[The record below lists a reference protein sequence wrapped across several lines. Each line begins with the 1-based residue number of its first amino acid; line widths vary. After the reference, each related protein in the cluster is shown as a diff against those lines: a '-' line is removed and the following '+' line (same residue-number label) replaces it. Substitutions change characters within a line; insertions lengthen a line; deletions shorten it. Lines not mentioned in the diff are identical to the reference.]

1 MKILYIN
8 PARIE
13 AGLDAIAKTQ
23 PLSLITIAAM
33 VPDHEAKLI
42 DFKVDRYNDKRF
54 RRELNRHDI
63 VAITSLTPQ
72 INSAFEVAQMAK
84 EQGCITL
91 IGGYH
96 PSLDP
101 EFVAKQKAIDYAI
114 RGEGE
119 NTFQELINYIDKNKK
134 KVALKDID
142 GVSYKNLNGEIF
154 HNKDRRL
161 EYNLDNF
168 PMPRRDLLRNK
179 NYSTDLG
186 KIDLV
191 ESSRGCPHSC
201 KFCCIVKMWK
211 DPIQKIS
218 YRTKSIKR
226 IMQEIYAVNRR
237 SKMILFTDDNFTIN
251 IKRTKKILDT
261 IIRTG
266 IPYKTKF
273 WCQSRVDTLWRN
285 QWLIKLLAKAGCYQV
300 FLGIESV
307 HQKSLDAMNK
317 RNTTPDMVQKVVKM
331 LHDEGIT
338 IMGGIIIGYPGET
351 VEMVRQNILFAKS
364 INLDVVQFTPIT
376 CFPGTSFY
384 DEMKAK
390 SMITSNNYKN
400 YDLFHPMM
408 RTEQLSSKD
417 IFQLVKE
424 AYAAYYLDSDYAK
437 LVLKKFI
444 NPSSE
449 YKLNILRIFRT
460 LVKFMWNGKKMFS
473 SCGITTASI
482 SDEFKNMKLN
492 NFVSTQI
499 PSLTTP
505 KLEKKV
511 IERAEA

>member
-13 AGLDAIAKTQ
+13 AGLDALTKTQ

-33 VPDHEAKLI
+33 VPDHDAKLI
-42 DFKVDRYNDKRF
+42 DFKVDRYNEKRF
-54 RRELNRHDI
+54 RRELNRYDI

-72 INSAFEVAQMAK
+72 INSAFEIAQMAK

-96 PSLDP
+96 PTLDP
-101 EFVAKQKAIDYAI
+101 EFVAKQRAIDYTI

-119 NTFQELINYIDKNKK
+119 NTFRELIHYIDENKE

-142 GVSYKNLNGEIF
+142 GISYKNLAGEVF

-179 NYSTDLG
+179 NYSSHLG
-186 KIDLV
+186 KRDLV
-191 ESSRGCPHSC
+191 ETSRGCPYSC

-211 DPIQKIS
+211 DPIRQIS

-226 IMQEIYAVNRR
+226 IMQEIYVVNRHN
-237 SKMILFTDDNFTIN
+237 KVIMFTDDNFTVN

-261 IIRTG
+261 IIRAG

-285 QWLIKLLAKAGCYQV
+285 QWLIKLLAKAGCIQV

-317 RNTTPDMVQKVVKM
+317 RNITPDMVRKVVKM
-331 LHDEGIT
+331 LHDKGIT
-338 IMGGIIIGYPGET
+338 IMGGIIIGYPGES

-364 INLDVVQFTPIT
+364 LNLDVVQFTPIT

-390 SMITSNNYKN
+390 NMITSNNYKH
-400 YDLFHPMM
+400 YDLLHPMM
-408 RTEQLSSKD
+408 RTEQLSSKE

-424 AYAAYYLDSDYAK
+424 AYAAFYLDSDYTK
-437 LVLKKFI
+437 LFVKKFLD
-444 NPSSE
+444 PSFV
-449 YKLNILRIFRT
+449 YKLNVLRIFRT
-460 LVKFMWNGKKMFS
+460 LVKVMGEGKKMFS
-473 SCGITTASI
+473 SYGISTASI

-492 NFVSTQI
+492 RKIDFQ
-499 PSLTTP
+499 
-505 KLEKKV
+505 
-511 IERAEA
+511 